1 MRLQGAAWLLAG
13 LALLLSVAGGL
24 GQGTFQNLDFE
35 SANVPVVPSSQPV
48 QVLTSDALPW
58 WTVYAGPY
66 QQSQVGYNGV
76 SAGGTLVS
84 IIDLHTQG
92 FNNRVI
98 GGNFTVT
105 LDSGTFFV
113 NGNQQI
119 VASAAIAQ
127 SGTIPV
133 GTRSLMFDASGGVSE
148 LVVTLGGQG
157 LPFGALSSGANFTTY
172 GADISAFVG
181 QTAELRFT
189 EQPNA
194 APDIFKIAFLD
205 DIQFSP
211 TSVPE
216 PGVFGLFTLGALLLG
231 WRVLGRRR

>member
-1 MRLQGAAWLLAG
+1 MKKCLYIICFCATLT
-13 LALLLSVAGGL
+13 SVQVAI
-24 GQGTFQNLDFE
+24 GQGNFQNLNFE

-66 QQSQVGYNGV
+66 QQSQVWYNGV

-98 GGNFTVT
+98 GGNFTAT

-133 GTRSLMFDASGGVSE
+133 GTRSLMFDASGDVSE
-148 LVVTLGGQG
+148 LLVTLGGQV
-157 LPFGALSSGANFTTY
+157 LAFGALSSGANFTTY
-172 GADISAFVG
+172 GADVSAFVG

-194 APDIFKIAFLD
+194 APDIFKIAYLD

-216 PGVFGLFTLGALLLG
+216 PGVFGLSVLAALLLC
-231 WRVLGRRR
+231 WRFLWRRR